1 MNMKWTKRAVALLLC
16 LLVALCSVFVCS
28 AEDKRYEI
36 PEIDDMVIMLPDSM
50 IAATRSSKAN
60 DEYFTKFGLNYGLVM
75 NNFTSGDIYLQA
87 MDTTSAT
94 TVTVTM
100 TKTNESEGIGNYNL
114 LQDAEMTEIKNN
126 FLSNGEYIS
135 CTPDNADTI
144 DWLYFDLNVKNNG
157 KTIKAYQANT
167 VYDGMSVNITLQR
180 NTGNVTAQ
188 DYQTF
193 TQIVSSVK
201 FLRFASANSM
211 TPYIIAGF
219 VLLTIIL
226 LIVVIVITKKSKAKS
241 KRDKNNQIIDEL
253 ADKYNL
259 KSRKKINYKEDTS
272 VDNDTSNNNVENNQD
287 DDYGFEELV
296 VSPEEADRN
305 TKSESP
311 FDDEA
316 DDFIPVFSDGN
327 DNNVYQPPVYE
338 EEKKPELEGYVYDEE
353 TDAENEENEDEE
365 YYNDEVLVRQEVKRM
380 KFRDSDDFFDEA
392 PKKTIGVISGQV
404 IEDAEDY
411 DVITEVENKI
421 NEVESSKDKKK
432 NKAAFIAVLKN
443 IGNGIKFFG
452 IHCGYFC
459 INVSRMIKRKQAAKK
474 RKKAEE
480 ERRERARLRAAR
492 ERQQRREMQDG
503 GLVRVR
509 SRDDRRPS
517 QNRGSSNNRRPQ
529 TGRSNNPRKR
539 K

>member
-1 MNMKWTKRAVALLLC
+1 MCIKWTKRAVTLLLC
-16 LLVALCSVFVCS
+16 LLVAFCSVFVCS

-50 IAATRSSKAN
+50 LAATRSSKVN

-114 LQDAEMTEIKNN
+114 LQDSEMAEIKNN

-180 NTGNVTAQ
+180 NAGNVTAQ

-193 TQIVSSVK
+193 SQIVSSVK
-201 FLRFASANSM
+201 FLRFGSANSM
-211 TPYIIAGF
+211 TPYIIVGF

-226 LIVVIVITKKSKAKS
+226 IIVIIVIAKKSKVKS
-241 KRDKNNQIIDEL
+241 KKDKNNQIIDEL

-259 KSRKKINYKEDTS
+259 KSRKKINYKEDAF
-272 VDNDTSNNNVENNQD
+272 VDNDTSNYNVENNPD
-287 DDYGFEELV
+287 DDYSFEEIV

-316 DDFIPVFSDGN
+316 DDFTPVFSDGN
-327 DNNVYQPPVYE
+327 DNNVYQPPVYD
-338 EEKKPELEGYVYDEE
+338 EEKKSELEGFVYDDEI
-353 TDAENEENEDEE
+353 DAEENEDEE

-392 PKKTIGVISGQV
+392 PKKTIGVISGQD

-411 DVITEVENKI
+411 DVITEVENKV
-421 NEVESSKDKKK
+421 NEVESSKDKNK
-432 NKAAFIAVLKN
+432 NKGAFIAVLKN
-443 IGNGIKFFG
+443 VGNGVKSFAV
-452 IHCGYFC
+452 HCGYFC

-474 RKKAEE
+474 RRKVEE
-480 ERRERARLRAAR
+480 ERRERARLKEAR
-492 ERQQRREMQDG
+492 ERQQRREMQNG

-517 QNRGSSNNRRPQ
+517 SNNRRP
-529 TGRSNNPRKR
+529 NNSRKR